1 MPVDRN
7 AEIEIS
13 AYDWVPPF
21 ARGLVRDLRIRWAL
35 EEAGLSYRQRL
46 LDVRAQRPEDYLQ
59 EQPFG
64 QVPAYSDSEVRM
76 FESGAIVLHIAE
88 RSEAL
93 MPRDAQGRARAT
105 TWVLAALNSIEPFI
119 TMLIVIDV
127 MNAGAEW
134 AKAARPEVDKVLRLR
149 LGQLS
154 TWLGDR
160 EWLEDRFT
168 VGDLM
173 MATVLE
179 ALRHAGTLADFPSLA
194 AFKTRCQARPAY
206 QTALAAQL
214 AAFEER
220 PAAAE

>member
-1 MPVDRN
+1 MPVDPN

-46 LDVRAQRPEDYLQ
+46 LDVRAARPEDYLQ

-88 RSEAL
+88 RSEVL

-134 AKAARPEVDKVLRLR
+134 AKGARPEVDKVLRLR

-168 VGDLM
+168 VGDLI

-194 AFKTRCQARPAY
+194 AHKARCQARPAY
-206 QTALAAQL
+206 QAALAAQL
-214 AAFEER
+214 AAFEDR